1 MPFPL
6 NGQAPFHIFTSCV
19 DLVFLPVLFTTLRR
33 EAPGNFWPPW
43 ILSIGATHPKAISK
57 LQFSVGLRIKFIFQN
72 HQLLLLRASPISDF
86 RTKLGICPNQP
97 VCESRPPWLG
107 KEKTTFSENPSWA
120 TPLNKVERWTVLNL
134 VDCSLSHTLG
144 IYQKAN
150 YCKIPLKC
158 QRCDR
163 CLERWSSDI
172 CKQNSRRTVMTA
184 FLVQYQVIILQ
195 QSFFSLQTGHLT
207 QN

>member
-1 MPFPL
+1 M
-6 NGQAPFHIFTSCV
+6 NIVNWGNSSKSNIKATIQCRSENQ
-19 DLVFLPVLFTTLRR
+19 VF
-33 EAPGNFWPPW
+33 
-43 ILSIGATHPKAISK
+43 ISK
-57 LQFSVGLRIKFIFQN
+57 SSTAIK
-72 HQLLLLRASPISDF
+72 LLRASPISDF